1 MKPINK
7 FSTKIFCELL
17 DKMRGKD
24 YLKIVNEPFMPLSME
39 RIGGIYW
46 QDGKLL
52 ALAHYYDQHGD
63 LMADPEMCFIV
74 VDQREKDKTDMEK
87 VMIVPYLYK
96 QDNMGIYEESLLF
109 KNDVVAHCDANMQL
123 QHVLFAN
130 QWLQNIVEQGFLK
143 NGNAKTH

>member
-1 MKPINK
+1 MKPLNK

-17 DKMRGKD
+17 DKMPGKD
-24 YLKIVNEPFMPLSME
+24 HLKMVNEPFMPLSIE
-39 RIGGIYW
+39 RIGSIYW
-46 QDGKLL
+46 QDGKLIS
-52 ALAHYYDQHGD
+52 LAHYYEQNGD

-130 QWLQNIVEQGFLK
+130 QWLQNIIEQGFLK